1 MAYNKEEIIQQA
13 IKEINDRKLTTIEEV
28 VAFLPVSKA
37 TFYLWQ
43 LDELDEI
50 KEPLYR
56 MRTVAK
62 KAMKNKWFGSENP
75 TLQLAWY
82 KLHATPEERDA
93 LSMNN
98 KVEHSG
104 QIDSTVTH
112 VFQEIEVKS
121 DDSDSE

>member
-28 VAFLPVSKA
+28 VAFLPISMS
-37 TFYLWQ
+37 TFYGWKLE
-43 LDELDEI
+43 ELEDI

-56 MRTVAK
+56 MRTIAK
-62 KAMKNKWFGSENP
+62 KALKNKWYSSGNFASEI
-75 TLQLAWY
+75 AWF
-82 KLHATPEERDA
+82 KLHATPEELSA
-93 LSMNN
+93 LSMN

-112 VFQEIEVKS
+112 VFQEIEVKP